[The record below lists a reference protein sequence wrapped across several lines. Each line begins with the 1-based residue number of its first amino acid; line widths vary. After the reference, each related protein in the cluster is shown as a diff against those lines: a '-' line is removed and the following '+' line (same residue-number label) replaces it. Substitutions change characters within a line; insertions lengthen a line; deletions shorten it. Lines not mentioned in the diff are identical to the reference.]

1 MSNPAPEPPG
11 HTATLAAV
19 GRAIHL
25 SSAHPRLVED
35 HLALDLAGE
44 AGAVLMA
51 QLRRQLPAD
60 SLEGLGLAFA
70 IRVRFVED
78 AVERSVQ
85 AGVSQYVI
93 LGAGLDSFAYR
104 RADLVLQLRVFETD
118 LPGRQAWKRNRLA
131 ELGVD
136 LPPHLVFVPVDFE
149 AGRLRLSEEL
159 AGAGFNPSA
168 PTMISWLAV
177 TQYLRH
183 EAITDTLTSLAG
195 LPAGTQLVLTYVVPP
210 DGLTEM
216 EKAGLA
222 WTMKQAADR
231 GEPFLSL
238 FYPQEVEDLLRE
250 QGFTDIEHF
259 GPEELRRLYLDDRPN
274 APISG
279 IERLAVGSR
288 R

>member
-1 MSNPAPEPPG
+1 MSSPAPEPPG

-25 SSAHPRLVED
+25 SSTHPRLVED

-44 AGAVLMA
+44 AGAALMS
-51 QLRRQLPAD
+51 QLRGQLPAS

-78 AVERSVQ
+78 AVERSLQ

-104 RADLVLQLRVFETD
+104 RADLMPHLRVFEVD
-118 LPGRQAWKRNRLA
+118 LPELQAWKRNRLA

-136 LPPHLVFVPVDFE
+136 VPPHLVFVPVDFE
-149 AGRLRLSEEL
+149 SGRLSLSKEL
-159 AGAGFNPSA
+159 VEAGFNPSA
-168 PTMISWLAV
+168 PAIISWVAV
-177 TQYLRH
+177 TQYLRQ
-183 EAITDTLTSLAG
+183 EAITDTLTSLAAST
-195 LPAGTQLVLTYVVPP
+195 AGTQLALTYVVPP
-210 DGLTEM
+210 GGLTEM
-216 EKAGLA
+216 EKGGLA

-250 QGFTDIEHF
+250 RGFTRVEHF
-259 GPEELRRLYLDDRPN
+259 GPEELRRLYLKDRPD

-279 IERLAVGSR
+279 IERLAIASR
-288 R
+288 

>member
-1 MSNPAPEPPG
+1 MSSPAPEPPG

-25 SSAHPRLVED
+25 SSTHPRLVED

-44 AGAVLMA
+44 AGSALMG
-51 QLRRQLPAD
+51 QLRGQLPAD

-78 AVERSVQ
+78 AVERSLQ

-104 RADLVLQLRVFETD
+104 RADLMPRLRVFEVD
-118 LPGRQAWKRNRLA
+118 LPERQAWKRNRLA
-131 ELGVD
+131 ELGVEV
-136 LPPHLVFVPVDFE
+136 PPHLVFVPVDFK
-149 AGRLRLSEEL
+149 AGRLSLSNEL
-159 AGAGFNPSA
+159 VGAGFNPSA
-168 PTMISWLAV
+168 PAVISWVAV
-177 TQYLRH
+177 TQYLRQ
-183 EAITDTLTSLAG
+183 EAIIDTLMSFAPSPT
-195 LPAGTQLVLTYVVPP
+195 GTQLILTYVVPP

-238 FYPQEVEDLLRE
+238 FYPQEVEDLLRKR
-250 QGFTDIEHF
+250 GFSGVERF
-259 GPEELRRLYLDDRPN
+259 GPEELRRLYLKDRPN

-288 R
+288 

>member
-1 MSNPAPEPPG
+1 MSSPAPEPAG

-25 SSAHPRLVED
+25 SSTHPRLVED

-44 AGAVLMA
+44 AGAALMG
-51 QLRRQLPAD
+51 QLKRQLPAD

-78 AVERSVQ
+78 AVERALQ

-104 RADLVLQLRVFETD
+104 RADLMPHLRVFEVD
-118 LPGRQAWKRNRLA
+118 LPEPQAWKRKRLT

-136 LPPHLVFVPVDFE
+136 LPPRLIFIPVDLE
-149 AGRLRLSEEL
+149 AEHLNLRKEL
-159 AGAGFNPSA
+159 VRAGFNPSA
-168 PTMISWLAV
+168 PAMISWVAV
-177 TQYLRH
+177 TQYLRQ
-183 EAITDTLTSLAG
+183 EAITDTLSSLAA
-195 LPAGTQLVLTYVVPP
+195 LPAGTQLLLTYVVPP

-238 FYPQEVEDLLRE
+238 FYPQEAEDLLME
-250 QGFTDIEHF
+250 EGFTRVEHF
-259 GPEELRRLYLDDRPN
+259 GPEELRQLYLKDRPN

-279 IERLAVGSR
+279 IERLAIGSR
-288 R
+288 

>member
-1 MSNPAPEPPG
+1 MSSPAPEPAG

-25 SSAHPRLVED
+25 SSTHPRLVED

-44 AGAVLMA
+44 AGAALMG
-51 QLRRQLPAD
+51 QLKRQLPAD

-78 AVERSVQ
+78 AVERALQ
-85 AGVSQYVI
+85 AGGSQYVI

-104 RADLVLQLRVFETD
+104 RADLMPHLRVFEVD
-118 LPGRQAWKRNRLA
+118 LPEPQAWKRKRLT

-136 LPPHLVFVPVDFE
+136 LPPRLIFIPVDLE
-149 AGRLRLSEEL
+149 AEHLNLRKEL
-159 AGAGFNPSA
+159 VRAGFNPSA
-168 PTMISWLAV
+168 PAMISWVAV
-177 TQYLRH
+177 TQYLRQ
-183 EAITDTLTSLAG
+183 EAITDTLSSLAA
-195 LPAGTQLVLTYVVPP
+195 LPAGTQLLLTYVVPP

-238 FYPQEVEDLLRE
+238 FYPQEAEDLLME
-250 QGFTDIEHF
+250 EGFTRVEHF
-259 GPEELRRLYLDDRPN
+259 GPEELRQLYLKDRPN

-279 IERLAVGSR
+279 IERLAIGSR
-288 R
+288 

>member
-1 MSNPAPEPPG
+1 MNSPAPESPG

-25 SSAHPRLVED
+25 SSTHPRLVED

-44 AGAVLMA
+44 DGAALMG
-51 QLRRQLPAD
+51 QLRGQLPAD

-78 AVERSVQ
+78 AVERSLQ

-104 RADLVLQLRVFETD
+104 RAELMPQLRVFEVD
-118 LPGRQAWKRNRLA
+118 LPERQAWKRNRLA

-136 LPPHLVFVPVDFE
+136 VPPHLAFVPVDFE
-149 AGRLRLSEEL
+149 AGRLSLSNEL
-159 AGAGFNPSA
+159 VRAGFNPSA
-168 PTMISWLAV
+168 PAVISWVAV
-177 TQYLRH
+177 TQYLRQ
-183 EAITDTLTSLAG
+183 EAIIDTLMSFAASPT
-195 LPAGTQLVLTYVVPP
+195 GTQLVLTYVVPP

-238 FYPQEVEDLLRE
+238 FYPQEVEDLLRKL
-250 QGFTDIEHF
+250 GFSGVEHF
-259 GPEELRRLYLDDRPN
+259 GPEELRRLYLNDRPN

-288 R
+288 

>member
-1 MSNPAPEPPG
+1 MSSPATEPPG

-35 HLALDLAGE
+35 HLALDLAGA
-44 AGAVLMA
+44 AGAALMA
-51 QLRRQLPAD
+51 QLREQLPAD

-78 AVERSVQ
+78 AVERSLR
-85 AGVSQYVI
+85 AGLSQYVI

-104 RADLVLQLRVFETD
+104 RADLMPQMRVFEVD
-118 LPGRQAWKRNRLA
+118 LPERQAWKRNRLA

-136 LPPHLVFVPVDFE
+136 VPPHLVFVPVDFE
-149 AGRLRLSEEL
+149 AGGLTLSKEL
-159 AGAGFNPSA
+159 IGAGFNPSA
-168 PTMISWLAV
+168 PAMISWVAV
-177 TQYLRH
+177 TQYLRQ
-183 EAITDTLTSLAG
+183 EAITHTLTSLAES
-195 LPAGTQLVLTYVVPP
+195 PAGTQLVLTYVVPP
-210 DGLTEM
+210 EGLTEM
-216 EKAGLA
+216 EKGGLA

-238 FYPQEVEDLLRE
+238 FHPQEVEDLLRE
-250 QGFTDIEHF
+250 RGFTGVEHF
-259 GPEELRRLYLDDRPN
+259 GPEELRRLYLKDRPN

-288 R
+288 